1 MDISPSAAIFLTL
14 LAGLSAAAYIYTPE
28 QKKKK
33 EGFAIKINRPEQPP
47 PTFVTG
53 AEKAVEPREDSL
65 LPGAPFGEIAN
76 STPLPYKNPVLE
88 RATLF
93 QINGL
98 LEDLRAFLGF
108 EAKQLEDRS
117 DPNIQ
122 LPLTKA
128 KGDFQRLQD
137 EYYVL
142 TSNPGVQSQL
152 NQKDINEIRANM
164 RYLQREARTL
174 KASGV
179 IPVGE
184 SGTSGLNGSSFLG
197 NAEGFE
203 NTHANTHANTHTNQQ
218 PEKPATRAD
227 LNELIIKI
235 YAEMQRLSAS
245 GTSDPVTQAR
255 VTALTNMRN
264 DVQGILD
271 KLDKGELSP
280 KDVPIYKSDIG
291 KVLPLL
297 SNVNDPL
304 PTVIRKA
311 GLSPILANL
320 LPVKAGSK
328 ESDYLNQNKEAI
340 NSAIEKL
347 AKGLSWKVELEYTS
361 DNKAMVMGSHKKPH
375 NRNKTLHDTGFPS
388 NFELETTA
396 NPMETG
402 FNPSNNTQYGS
413 HTYPISQ
420 DQQLAQA
427 VANSTP
433 STPAQF
439 DWKGRAQQIRQA
451 IQARGLDPEDFGCLT
466 PAQESSVAPEFSW
479 RGYSKMICNRLTTTM
494 DPGLPETCGCPP
506 QGWLGWSS

>member
-14 LAGLSAAAYIYTPE
+14 LAGLSAAAYVYTPP
-28 QKKKK
+28 QKKK

-53 AEKAVEPREDSL
+53 AEKAVQPREDSL

-93 QINGL
+93 QVNGL

-152 NQKDINEIRANM
+152 NQKDITEIRANM
-164 RYLQREARTL
+164 RYLQREARIL
-174 KASGV
+174 KDSNV

-184 SGTSGLNGSSFLG
+184 SGTSGLNGFSFLG
-197 NAEGFE
+197 NSEGFKNQHAPDTT
-203 NTHANTHANTHTNQQ
+203 NT

-235 YAEMQRLSAS
+235 YVEMQRLSAS

-271 KLDKGELSP
+271 KLDHGEMNP
-280 KDVPIYKSDIG
+280 KDVPIHKSDIA
-291 KVLPLL
+291 KALPLL

-304 PTVIRKA
+304 PTVIKKA

-328 ESDYLNQNKEAI
+328 ESDYLHQNKEAI
-340 NSAIEKL
+340 NAAIEKL

-361 DNKAMVMGSHKKPH
+361 DNKAMMGRVADGSHKKPH
-375 NRNKTLHDTGFPS
+375 NRNKTLHNTGFPS

-396 NPMETG
+396 NPMDNEFSPVKHG
-402 FNPSNNTQYGS
+402 KRGS
-413 HTYPISQ
+413 HTYPISLDEQ
-420 DQQLAQA
+420 RAQA
-427 VANSTP
+427 EAHSSAP
-433 STPAQF
+433 SAPAHF
-439 DWKGRAQQIRQA
+439 DWKARAKQIRQA
-451 IQARGLDPEDFGCLT
+451 IQARGMDPVDFGCLT
-466 PAQESSVAPEFSW
+466 PEQESSVAPEFSW
-479 RGYSKMICNRLTTTM
+479 RGYSKMVCNRLTTTV